1 MDIEWRTTND
11 VLAKVRNEM
20 ARSRPVEWGC
30 LLKPLAE
37 LHLSAPG
44 KLSPGDADVFTDTV
58 VEIFAAASLFE
69 RMAFTNTVA
78 DVGRLPRRLLERLLK
93 DVYLVSRPLIERMPL
108 SDGDLLGVM
117 STDTSEST
125 LLVIAQR
132 RGTGIPVTD
141 HLVAKGTLSVML
153 ALAANE
159 GAALSPATFDRF
171 SNMTTAQNDMDLA
184 LARRS
189 DLPVSIAKALYERIS
204 ERSARRLADMM
215 ERDRNRGRRTLVL
228 GRN

>member
-11 VLAKVRNEM
+11 VLAKVRTEM

-58 VEIFAAASLFE
+58 VEIFPSASLFE
-69 RMAFTNTVA
+69 RMAFANTVA

-108 SDGDLLGVM
+108 SDGDLLDVM

-125 LLVIAQR
+125 LMVIAQR

-141 HLVAKGTLSVML
+141 QLVAKGTLGVML

-159 GAALSPATFDRF
+159 GAVLSPATFDRF

-204 ERSARRLADMM
+204 ERSARRVADMI
-215 ERDRNRGRRTLVL
+215 ERDRNRGRRALVL